1 MRCLLLSLALF
12 IVLVCGGGCS
22 PAKKKEPMEME
33 KVPESVM
40 KIAKEKLPDV
50 TFERA
55 FREPNGDYELMGKDK
70 KGKVREIDISPAGVV
85 TQIE

>member
-1 MRCLLLSLALF
+1 MRYLLLSLTLF
-12 IVLVCGGGCS
+12 LFLLVGGGCS
-22 PAKKKEPMEME
+22 QTKKKEPMTME

-55 FREPNGDYELMGKDK
+55 FREPNGDYELIGKDK
-70 KGKVREIDISPAGVV
+70 KGKVREIDISPAGEV
-85 TQIE
+85 TQLE